1 VAIRPTQNNS
11 QGFTLLEML
20 ITLGIISI
28 LIGLALPSFLTI
40 NKPLRIATSQMA
52 SQLSLVRSKAISG
65 NRAYRIKPMST
76 NLADYVT
83 QDNPIA
89 NPRANKF
96 VVEYADNCAVPPNAI
111 NPTPGVPNGRS
122 WASASEFDLTLPKG
136 VGITDIAS
144 TTLTVPLASGSF
156 SVTVNNNL
164 NWATGPGIC
173 FDNRGILQTSPPNT
187 APRFILKDYNNN
199 NRAKIALFNV
209 TFAGAVEFAT
219 YDKNNIPVIQ
229 GNNPVIN
236 NTYLPDY

>member
-1 VAIRPTQNNS
+1 MAIRPTQNNY

-20 ITLGIISI
+20 ITLSIMSI

-76 NLADYVT
+76 TLADYVG
-83 QDNPIA
+83 QDNPQG
-89 NPRANKF
+89 RANKF
-96 VVEYADNCAVPPNAI
+96 VVEYAANCAVPPNAI
-111 NPTPGVPNGRS
+111 NPTPGVPNGQS
-122 WASASEFDLTLPKG
+122 WARASEFDLTLPKG
-136 VGITDIAS
+136 VGITDVAS
-144 TTLTVPLASGSF
+144 TTLTIPISGSP

-164 NWATGPGIC
+164 DWATGPGIC

-187 APRFILKDYNNN
+187 PPRFILKDFNNN

-209 TFAGAVEFAT
+209 TFAGAVELAT
-219 YDKNNIPVIQ
+219 YDQNNNPVIQ
-229 GNNPVIN
+229 GNNAVIN